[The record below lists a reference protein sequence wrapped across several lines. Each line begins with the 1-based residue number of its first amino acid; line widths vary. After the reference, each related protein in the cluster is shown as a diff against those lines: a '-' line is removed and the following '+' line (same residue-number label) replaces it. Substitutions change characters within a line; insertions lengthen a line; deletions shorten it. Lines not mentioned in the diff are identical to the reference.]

1 MIILGQFLLKSDV
14 EQLPEVVNRFP
25 EDSSH
30 MLKKI
35 NLSEEAIKNRLK
47 KLKVNKASGIDNI
60 VPRLLIEN
68 AECLSEPLLYIF
80 SESLGRGKVP
90 TQWKCANVTAIFKK
104 GSKDHSCNYRP
115 VSLTSHVCKVL
126 ESMIRD

>member
-1 MIILGQFLLKSDV
+1 MGPLLNSDGNYVSDNEAMCNILNDYFGSVFTEESDV

-35 NLSEEAIKNRLK
+35 NLSEEAIKNILK

-80 SESLGRGKVP
+80 GILRIRKGQGTNTMEMC
-90 TQWKCANVTAIFKK
+90 KCYGNI
-104 GSKDHSCNYRP
+104 
-115 VSLTSHVCKVL
+115 
-126 ESMIRD
+126 

>member
-1 MIILGQFLLKSDV
+1 MGPLLNSDGNYVSDNEAMCNILNDYFGSVFTEESDV

-35 NLSEEAIKNRLK
+35 NLSEEAIMNRLK

-80 SESLGRGKVP
+80 
-90 TQWKCANVTAIFKK
+90 
-104 GSKDHSCNYRP
+104 
-115 VSLTSHVCKVL
+115 
-126 ESMIRD
+126 